1 MWPFVI
7 REAKTPEKYLA
18 DQRVKRVTNRVVDRD
33 SALRLSALWA
43 ALRLR
48 ADMVSTMPVD
58 VYRKVDGVAVEV
70 PKPAVLVSPDGA
82 GYGLSDWL
90 YRTQLDLDSCGN
102 AFGLIEER
110 DGSGRPSVIQ
120 LLDASKV
127 VVGKRD
133 GELFIR
139 YGREEFPWNER
150 IWHERQYPVS
160 GSVLGLSPVAFAA
173 YTMNPALSAA
183 EFAADWFA
191 SGGTPAQHLRNT
203 AKTLDAAEAQRVKDR
218 YKSTVGS
225 GDVFV
230 SGSDWELSMLAAK
243 ASDVMFLDQ
252 QSATARDICRY
263 VGVPGDMV
271 DVDTATGS
279 ITYANI
285 TQRNLQFLTI
295 NLDPTLTR
303 RERAFSNRLVAAPR
317 YVKFNRGSL
326 MRMDLVSRYQAH
338 ATGITNRFLTPN
350 EARQLE
356 DLPALTDE
364 QVTQFATLFNPKSDT
379 PQKGSET

>member
-1 MWPFVI
+1 MWPFAV
-7 REAKTPEKYLA
+7 REAPTPEKFLA
-18 DQRVKRVTNRVVDRD
+18 DQRSRRVANQVVDRD

-58 VYRKVDGVAVEV
+58 VYRKVDNVAVEV
-70 PKPAVLVSPDGA
+70 PKPAVLVSPDGSE
-82 GYGLSDWL
+82 YGLTDWL

-102 AFGLIEER
+102 TFGLIEER
-110 DGSGRPSVIQ
+110 DGAGRPATIQ

-127 VVGKRD
+127 TVVKRGKD
-133 GELFIR
+133 LTIR
-139 YGREEFPWNER
+139 YGREEIPWDER

-160 GSVLGLSPVAFAA
+160 GSLLGLSPIAYAAF
-173 YTMNPALSAA
+173 TMNSSLSAA
-183 EFAADWFA
+183 QFAADWFGA
-191 SGGTPAQHLRNT
+191 GGTPSQHLKNT
-203 AKTLDAAEAQRVKDR
+203 AKTLDSTEAQRVKDR
-218 YKSTVGS
+218 YKSTISS

-230 SGSDWELSMLAAK
+230 SGSDWELSLLTAK
-243 ASDVMFLDQ
+243 ASDMMFLDQ

-271 DVDTATGS
+271 DVDTASGS

-303 RERAFSNRLVAAPR
+303 RERAFSRRLVASPR
-317 YVKFNRGSL
+317 FVKFNRGSL
-326 MRMDLVSRYQAH
+326 MRMDLTSRYAAH
-338 ATGITNRFLTPN
+338 GVGITNRFITPN
-350 EARQLE
+350 EARQFE
-356 DLPALTDE
+356 DLPPLTDE
-364 QVTQFATLFNPKSDT
+364 QAAQFAALFNAKAET
-379 PQKGSET
+379 PQKGTET